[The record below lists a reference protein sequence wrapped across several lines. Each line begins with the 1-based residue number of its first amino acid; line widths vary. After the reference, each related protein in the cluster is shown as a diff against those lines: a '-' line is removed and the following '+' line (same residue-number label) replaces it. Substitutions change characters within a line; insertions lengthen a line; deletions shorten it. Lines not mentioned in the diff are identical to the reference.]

1 MIETRTDLSGFCP
14 GLKKPKNPVKETI
27 MLDLVKK
34 AMLTGVGFAVKTWD
48 EVEKMAKDMA
58 KKSRMSE
65 KEGRKFLDDVRK
77 KYDEAQGKLETRA
90 EKMVKDLL
98 KRGNIATSDDIRALK
113 KEISELKKKI
123 KGAGSDK

>member
-1 MIETRTDLSGFCP
+1 
-14 GLKKPKNPVKETI
+14 

-65 KEGRKFLDDVRK
+65 KEGKKFLDDVRK
-77 KYDEAQGKLETRA
+77 KYDEAQGKLEERA
-90 EKMVKDLL
+90 EKMVKDLM
-98 KRGNIATSDDIRALK
+98 KKGNIATSDDIRALK

-123 KGAGSDK
+123 QGTGSENKPGA

>member
-1 MIETRTDLSGFCP
+1 MDLSGFRP
-14 GLKKPKNPVKETI
+14 GLKQIKPVKETD
-27 MLDLVKK
+27 MLDLIKK

-48 EVEKMAKDMA
+48 EVEKAAKSIA
-58 KKSRMSE
+58 KSSKMSE

-98 KRGNIATSDDIRALK
+98 KRGNIATSDDVRALK
-113 KEISELKKKI
+113 KEISELKKKFS
-123 KGAGSDK
+123 GAGSDK

>member
-1 MIETRTDLSGFCP
+1 
-14 GLKKPKNPVKETI
+14 
-27 MLDLVKK
+27 MLDLIKK

-48 EVEKMAKDMA
+48 EVEKAAKSIA
-58 KKSRMSE
+58 KSSRMSE

-123 KGAGSDK
+123 QGTGSENKPGA

>member
-1 MIETRTDLSGFCP
+1 
-14 GLKKPKNPVKETI
+14 
-27 MLDLVKK
+27 MLDMVKK

-48 EVEKMAKDMA
+48 ESEKMTKDIA

-98 KRGNIATSDDIRALK
+98 KRGNIATSDDIRSLK

-123 KGAGSDK
+123 KGASPEK

>member
-1 MIETRTDLSGFCP
+1 LGEEPDSS
-14 GLKKPKNPVKETI
+14 KEAN
-27 MLDLVKK
+27 MLDMVKK
-34 AMLTGVGFAVKTWD
+34 AMLTGIGFAVRTWD
-48 EVEKMAKDMA
+48 EAEKMAKDIA

-113 KEISELKKKI
+113 KEISELKKNI